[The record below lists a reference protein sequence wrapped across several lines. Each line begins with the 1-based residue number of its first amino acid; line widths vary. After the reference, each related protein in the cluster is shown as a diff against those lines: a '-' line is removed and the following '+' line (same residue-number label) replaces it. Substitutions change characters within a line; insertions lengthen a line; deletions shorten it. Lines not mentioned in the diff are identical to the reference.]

1 MQLMQV
7 VDTPARRK
15 RADPVTEQ
23 QLLHTCLA
31 CNYAGAIKRYASS
44 CIILTARALDVPQ
57 TWVRITS

>member
-1 MQLMQV
+1 M
-7 VDTPARRK
+7 
-15 RADPVTEQ
+15 TEQ